1 MGPIASLR
9 FDLFV
14 SSAMQGYIWVTP
26 RLCFVEY
33 HMAQSLFPVELARI
47 KPLDLMPVP
56 SPLLQDVT
64 LSREAPHP
72 HATTAKV
79 LEAMDRHHTLTRA
92 GDARAIVELTQG
104 SAEDAPPEIRQ
115 RLET

>member
-1 MGPIASLR
+1 
-9 FDLFV
+9 
-14 SSAMQGYIWVTP
+14 
-26 RLCFVEY
+26 
-33 HMAQSLFPVELARI
+33 MAPSLFPDVLSHI
-47 KPLDLMPVP
+47 KPLNLMTVS
-56 SPLLQDVT
+56 SPFLQDVT

-92 GDARAIVELTQG
+92 RDARAVMELTQG
-104 SAEDAPPEIRQ
+104 SAEDIPPEIRQ